1 MKTKT
6 IASKAN
12 DEFKFYK
19 SLLTSK
25 GINKEKLLLLSG
37 EKILRDFLKSEER
50 RPKTLLLKEKHQ
62 HLNLWLFNQ
71 ISVPQVILSPELFD
85 ELDVIGTDFPLL
97 VVEWEAFPLFHQ
109 DTKYLG
115 LSLVVPVGDPSN
127 LGAIL
132 RSAEAFQVDRII
144 LTEEATHPFLPKALK
159 AGNGSSLRLEF
170 LKGPA
175 LSHFLDL
182 ENKLSQPCYSLDMN
196 GTSIYDFRWPRDCFI
211 ILGQE
216 KGFPR
221 RPQNRLHIPI
231 QGVESLNVAVA
242 ASIALFSYRGAKA

>member
-25 GINKEKLLLLSG
+25 GINNEKLLLLSG
-37 EKILRDFLKSEER
+37 EKILRDFFKSEER
-50 RPKTLLLKEKHQ
+50 RPKILLLKEKHL

-71 ISVPQVILSPELFD
+71 TRVPQVVLTPELFD
-85 ELDVIGTDFPLL
+85 ELDVIGTDFPLM
-97 VVEWEAFPLFHQ
+97 VVEWEPFPQFQ
-109 DTKYLG
+109 EENKYSG

-170 LKGPA
+170 IKGPS
-175 LSHFLDL
+175 LSHFLEL
-182 ENKLSQPCYSLDMN
+182 ENSLPQPCYALDMN
-196 GTSIYDFRWPRDCFI
+196 GTSVYDFKWPRDCFMI
-211 ILGQE
+211 IGEE

-221 RPQNRLHIPI
+221 RPQNRIHIPI
-231 QGVESLNVAVA
+231 HGVESLNVAVA
-242 ASIALFSYRGAKA
+242 TSIALFSYRR